1 MTDASSLGAM
11 LSHRGQSMKL
21 LSNNGD
27 VLSFQFTHS
36 LASGDQ
42 NQKGSELRW
51 TRMSFQWE
59 TKAFSIKTE
68 GTTVINKSS
77 STSVDIVD
85 CASVVDVSIGLT
97 VPCLLLKQCKKKG
110 AYFKYILLTLSYSN
124 SLNAHLE
131 FKLPFEIKDNLT
143 FLQGPSVLWSH
154 MGIVYYTSLR
164 VGEVKQVPLQLSS
177 VNFIGELPLDR
188 RKIIILGSQASS
200 QERPNDRQEDFWSHK
215 STGYFLEDGEAF
227 DGACVFPHAYSS
239 VVKCAYLVWAEEDND
254 GLNCSV
260 VAATSKKQL
269 VWFEG
274 GVPKDVC
281 VLPFEEPQEV
291 QIIDTG
297 RNSCLFAVSFSHG
310 NMCTVWKDSFQVAS
324 CWQGM
329 YSYLV
334 DDFVGCGTDQ
344 ALIMFDNH
352 FPPGATMSNFIITD
366 LGDITY
372 SSRPE
377 SHEKLDVADTVQEN
391 YLLTVQALESR
402 LQNGMSSIQDLQRDL
417 EEKERVILQSVRALT
432 DLISGREHTLSSAQ
446 QEGLV
451 SLWDEDEAEE
461 GLDEEKSA
469 MPEAP
474 ATYPTTLVEK
484 VWHRVIED
492 HMVVGVQLTSDAAS
506 SLENASVSL
515 LLEPDQGPTLPV
527 MQTCSRSFRFPQ
539 PLPPTHTSPTY
550 PEPLAKRKRPEQ
562 SSEAGSCQALCPTVT
577 GVTEL
582 APLLAFAGRRC
593 YVLLHSVQNQG
604 SAAPL
609 KARGPVVTQCGFVS
623 LDIQDVALGKHTPQL
638 LNNHMLTSAEA
649 REDLLSLLA
658 VSDSRCFQISRS
670 DHTLFDVPQWLL
682 GALQCERAAVW
693 PDFLLSSM
701 GQTSTVMLFHWQ
713 ERSPFEG
720 ELLVY
725 YRGQHRLLQFLDSL
739 CRYLLPSHR
748 IRPLS
753 RRTGQDPAQVLASSL
768 EREALALREGLT
780 SLLCSTA
787 DGEELERTGQ
797 AMEATEHAPSG
808 SIPTGTAPTDP
819 KDELQRYRAEWERER
834 ERSRRTLCPL
844 VEVER
849 YRKLTDTLSH
859 VQMQTDIAAY
869 ALSEALPL
877 PSAPSPHASI
887 PSAPN
892 S

>member
-1 MTDASSLGAM
+1 MTDASSPGAM

-68 GTTVINKSS
+68 GTT
-77 STSVDIVD
+77 
-85 CASVVDVSIGLT
+85 
-97 VPCLLLKQCKKKG
+97 
-110 AYFKYILLTLSYSN
+110 
-124 SLNAHLE
+124 
-131 FKLPFEIKDNLT
+131 
-143 FLQGPSVLWSH
+143 
-154 MGIVYYTSLR
+154 
-164 VGEVKQVPLQLSS
+164 
-177 VNFIGELPLDR
+177 
-188 RKIIILGSQASS
+188 
-200 QERPNDRQEDFWSHK
+200 ERPNDRQEDFWSHK

-254 GLNCSV
+254 GLNSSV

-291 QIIDTG
+291 QMIDTG
-297 RNSCLFAVSFSHG
+297 RNGCLFAVSFSHG
-310 NMCTVWKDSFQVAS
+310 NMCTVWKDSFQ
-324 CWQGM
+324 
-329 YSYLV
+329 
-334 DDFVGCGTDQ
+334 
-344 ALIMFDNH
+344 
-352 FPPGATMSNFIITD
+352 
-366 LGDITY
+366 
-372 SSRPE
+372 SRPE
-377 SHEKLDVADTVQEN
+377 SHEQLDVADTVQEN

-402 LQNGMSSIQDLQRDL
+402 LQRDL

-474 ATYPTTLVEK
+474 ATDPTTLVEK

-492 HMVVGVQLTSDAAS
+492 HLVVGVQLTSDAAS

-539 PLPPTHTSPTY
+539 PLPPTHTSPSY

-593 YVLLHSVQNQG
+593 YVLLHSVQKQG
-604 SAAPL
+604 STAPL

-638 LNNHMLTSAEA
+638 LNNPTLTSAEA

-658 VSDSRCFQISRS
+658 VSDSRCFQISCS

-713 ERSPFEG
+713 ERTPFEG

-748 IRPLS
+748 IRPLG
-753 RRTGQDPAQVLASSL
+753 RRRGQDLAQVLASSL

-780 SLLCSTA
+780 SLLRSA
-787 DGEELERTGQ
+787 ANGEDLERTGQ

-808 SIPTGTAPTDP
+808 SVPTGTTPTDP
-819 KDELQRYRAEWERER
+819 TDELQRYRAEWERER

-849 YRKLTDTLSH
+849 YRKLTDALSH

-887 PSAPN
+887 PSASN